1 MKGLFRKL
9 LQGRNVLDLEEL
21 REALDVVE
29 KDRRSNRRE
38 VRRWERKRKQTI
50 ERMKKERAEGNSMEV
65 DYLWEE
71 FKEHRRQ
78 GAELR
83 REGRIFNVEGIAL
96 RRTVK
101 SMERL
106 ERRKD
111 KQGSRTL
118 IDRIRASGLLER
130 IAIEGESE
138 RQYLEEMNAILDEF
152 DGVSEEEK
160 VDPEKAMFLAE
171 LDSIR
176 KSEEEGDA
184 EQASEKEEELLERFG
199 QDLEE
204 ER

>member
-1 MKGLFRKL
+1 MKGIFRKL

-29 KDRRSNRRE
+29 KDRRRNRRE
-38 VRRWERKRKQTI
+38 IRRWERKRKQTI
-50 ERMKKERAEGNSMEV
+50 ERMKKMRGEGNSMEV

-83 REGRIFNVEGIAL
+83 REGRIFNVEGITL

-101 SMERL
+101 SLERL

-111 KQGSRTL
+111 KLGSRAL

-184 EQASEKEEELLERFG
+184 DQAHEKEEELLERFG